1 MSPQKTNQ
9 TKAGHMHQSM
19 TGFASS
25 QGQHGP
31 HSWTWDIRSVNA
43 KGLDIKTRTPDWLPN
58 LEQKL
63 KAQLAKRI
71 TRGTVTVNLR
81 IQRSVD
87 SGGLT
92 LNEAAAEQAL
102 LALARIEDR
111 AMFHGVTLAPSCAA
125 DLLAVR
131 GVLEVDTPQ
140 DDTEALSKHLAED
153 FAQAAEAFVDMR
165 QTEGKAL
172 ITILSDQ
179 FDQIDALVTQAAD
192 QLAARA
198 DAVKEALNQQLAR
211 VLDADLAIDPQR
223 VAQELALI
231 AVKGDVTEEIDRL
244 RAHIAAARAL
254 IATDGAVGRKLDFL
268 AQEFNREANTLCSK
282 SQNTDLTATGL
293 ELKAVIEQ
301 MREQV
306 QNLE

>member
-1 MSPQKTNQ
+1 
-9 TKAGHMHQSM
+9 MHHSM

-31 HSWTWDIRSVNA
+31 HTWTWDIRSVNA
-43 KGLDIKTRTPDWLPN
+43 KGLDIKVRTPDWIPN
-58 LEQKL
+58 LEQAL
-63 KAQLAKRI
+63 KAQLAKRVA
-71 TRGTVTVNLR
+71 RGNVTVNLR
-81 IQRSVD
+81 IQRSEA
-87 SGGLT
+87 SGGLA
-92 LNEAAAEQAL
+92 LNEAATEQAL
-102 LALARIEDR
+102 LALAQIEDR
-111 AMFHGVTLAPSCAA
+111 AMFHGITLAPSKAA
-125 DLLAVR
+125 DLLSIR
-131 GVLEVDTPQ
+131 GVLEADVQQ
-140 DDTEALSKHLAED
+140 DDTEALSNHLAQD
-153 FAQAAEAFVDMR
+153 FTAVAEAFVQMR
-165 QTEGKAL
+165 QTEGQAL
-172 ITILSDQ
+172 IGILSDH
-179 FDQIDALVTQAAD
+179 FDQIEALVDQAAT
-192 QLAARA
+192 QLEART

-244 RAHIAAARAL
+244 RAHIKAARDL
-254 IATDGAVGRKLDFL
+254 IASDAPAGRKLDFL

-282 SQNTDLTATGL
+282 SQNVELTATGL